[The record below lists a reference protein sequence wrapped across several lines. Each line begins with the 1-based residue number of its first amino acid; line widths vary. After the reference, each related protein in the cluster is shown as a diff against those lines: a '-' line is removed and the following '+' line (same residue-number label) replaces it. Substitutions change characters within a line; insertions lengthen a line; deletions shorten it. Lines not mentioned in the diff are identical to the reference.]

1 MPTTRPR
8 RIPRPTSTRPTSG
21 VEASPQVVRDDDE
34 SPGTTSEA
42 VAGDMA
48 VALAVEVVGTFL
60 LVFAAVASIVVTRAN
75 EVTGAALAAGLAT
88 GVLVASLGHLSAAL
102 FNPAIAVAFAVTGRL
117 SPARAGIAVIGQ
129 AVGAVLGSGAVAF
142 TFAGTEGATTSFPSV
157 PTSATTRVVY
167 LLPGITGAD
176 RVAGDVPSNP

>member
-1 MPTTRPR
+1 MPNTRPR

-60 LVFAAVASIVVTRAN
+60 LVFAAVASIVVTRSDS
-75 EVTGAALAAGLAT
+75 TRSHT
-88 GVLVASLGHLSAAL
+88 C
-102 FNPAIAVAFAVTGRL
+102 
-117 SPARAGIAVIGQ
+117 
-129 AVGAVLGSGAVAF
+129 LGSNARMMM
-142 TFAGTEGATTSFPSV
+142 PV
-157 PTSATTRVVY
+157 PPR
-167 LLPGITGAD
+167 
-176 RVAGDVPSNP
+176 

>member
-1 MPTTRPR
+1 MPNTRPR

-75 EVTGAALAAGLAT
+75 EVTGAALDRKSTRLNSSHT
-88 GVLVASLGHLSAAL
+88 DISRMPSSA
-102 FNPAIAVAFAVTGRL
+102 
-117 SPARAGIAVIGQ
+117 
-129 AVGAVLGSGAVAF
+129 
-142 TFAGTEGATTSFPSV
+142 
-157 PTSATTRVVY
+157 
-167 LLPGITGAD
+167 
-176 RVAGDVPSNP
+176 